1 MGKETHMSFSDFKK
15 KSKNSIEQLAKKL
28 EQDVGT
34 KKNFKDDRF
43 WRPELDKTGSGYAV
57 IRFLPAGANEDIPWA
72 KTYTH
77 AFKGKG
83 GWYIENCPTAIEQKC
98 PVCEINNE
106 LWNSG
111 IESDKNIARDRKRK
125 LSYISNILVIS
136 DPANP
141 QNDGKVFLFKYGK
154 KIFDKI
160 QEAMKPDFQD
170 EKPVNPFDLWG
181 GSNFRM
187 KIRNVAGYT
196 NYDKSEF
203 DSPSALFDS
212 DDKKLEALWN
222 KLYPLKEFTDPS
234 NFKSYD
240 ELKKKVNTVLGSNI
254 RDTSTDDSTV
264 EDDIEEPISPKP
276 SSKKKSSP
284 EPDDDMDAMS
294 YLEKLANE

>member
-1 MGKETHMSFSDFKK
+1 MGKETYMSFSDFKK

-28 EQDVGT
+28 EQDIGT
-34 KKNFKDDRF
+34 KKDFKDDRF

-57 IRFLPAGANEDIPWA
+57 IRFLPAVEGEDIPWA
-72 KTYTH
+72 KIYSH
-77 AFKGKG
+77 AFRGKG
-83 GWYIENCPTAIEQKC
+83 GWFIENCPTAIGQKC

-125 LSYISNILVIS
+125 LNYISNILVVS

-170 EKPVNPFDLWG
+170 ENPVNPFDFWG
-181 GSNFRM
+181 GANFRM
-187 KIRNVAGYT
+187 KIRNVAGYV

-203 DSPSALFDS
+203 DSTSALFDG
-212 DDKKLEALWN
+212 DDKKLEVLW
-222 KLYPLKEFTDPS
+222 KKQYALKEFIDPS
-234 NFKSYD
+234 NFKSYED
-240 ELKKKVNTVLGSNI
+240 LKKKVNNVLGSNI
-254 RDTSTDDSTV
+254 RDTSTNDSTV
-264 EDDIEEPISPKP
+264 EDDMDEVVPQKS
-276 SSKKKSSP
+276 SSKKTAASDV
-284 EPDDDMDAMS
+284 DDDMDAMS

>member
-1 MGKETHMSFSDFKK
+1 MSFSDFKK

>member
-1 MGKETHMSFSDFKK
+1 MSFSDFKK
-15 KSKNSIEQLAKKL
+15 KSKSSIEQLAKKL
-28 EQDVGT
+28 EQDIGT
-34 KKNFKDDRF
+34 KKDFKDDRF

-57 IRFLPAGANEDIPWA
+57 IRFLPAVDGEDIPWA
-72 KTYTH
+72 KTYSH
-77 AFKGKG
+77 AFRGKG
-83 GWYIENCPTAIEQKC
+83 GWYIENCPTAIGQKC

-125 LSYISNILVIS
+125 LNYISNILVVS

-141 QNDGKVFLFKYGK
+141 QNEGKVFLFKYGK

-170 EKPVNPFDLWG
+170 ENPVNPFDFWG
-181 GSNFRM
+181 GANFRM
-187 KIRNVAGYT
+187 KIRNVAGYV

-203 DSPSALFDS
+203 DSPSALLEG
-212 DDKKLEALWN
+212 DDKKLEVLW
-222 KLYPLKEFTDPS
+222 KKQYPLKEFTDAS

-240 ELKKKVNTVLGSNI
+240 DLKKKVHNVLGSNI
-254 RDTSTDDSTV
+254 RDTSTNEATV
-264 EDDIEEPISPKP
+264 EDDMDEPA
-276 SSKKKSSP
+276 SKKPVTKPKSL
-284 EPDDDMDAMS
+284 PDPDEDMDAMS

>member
-1 MGKETHMSFSDFKK
+1 MSFSDFKK
-15 KSKNSIEQLAKKL
+15 KSKNNIEQLAKKL
-28 EQDVGT
+28 EEDIGT
-34 KKNFKDDRF
+34 KKDFKDDRF

-57 IRFLPAGANEDIPWA
+57 IRFLPAVDGEDIPWA
-72 KTYTH
+72 KIYSH
-77 AFKGKG
+77 AFRGKG
-83 GWYIENCPTAIEQKC
+83 GWFIENCPTAIGQKC

-125 LSYISNILVIS
+125 LNYISNILVVS

-141 QNDGKVFLFKYGK
+141 QNEGKVFLFKYGK

-170 EKPVNPFDLWG
+170 ENPVNPFDFWG
-181 GSNFRM
+181 GANFRM
-187 KIRNVAGYT
+187 KIRNVAGYV

-203 DSPSALFDS
+203 DSPSALYEG
-212 DDKKLEALWN
+212 DDKKLEVLW
-222 KLYPLKEFTDPS
+222 KKQYALKEFSDVS

-240 ELKKKVNTVLGSNI
+240 DLKKKVNTVLGSNI
-254 RDTSTDDSTV
+254 RDTNVDQTTV
-264 EDDIEEPISPKP
+264 EDDIDEPMTPKA
-276 SSKKKSSP
+276 STKKKGLP
-284 EPDDDMDAMS
+284 DPDDDMDAMS

>member
-1 MGKETHMSFSDFKK
+1 MSFSDFKK

-28 EQDVGT
+28 EQDIGT
-34 KKNFKDDRF
+34 KKDFKDDRF

-57 IRFLPAGANEDIPWA
+57 IRFLPAVEGEDIPWA
-72 KTYTH
+72 KIYSH
-77 AFKGKG
+77 AFRGKG
-83 GWYIENCPTAIEQKC
+83 GWFIENCPTAIGQKC

-125 LSYISNILVIS
+125 LNYISNILVVS

-170 EKPVNPFDLWG
+170 ENPVNPFDFWG
-181 GSNFRM
+181 GANFRM
-187 KIRNVAGYT
+187 KIRNVAGYV

-203 DSPSALFDS
+203 DSTSALFDG
-212 DDKKLEALWN
+212 DDKKLEVLW
-222 KLYPLKEFTDPS
+222 KKQYALKEFIDPS
-234 NFKSYD
+234 NFKSYED
-240 ELKKKVNTVLGSNI
+240 LKKKVNNVLGSNI
-254 RDTSTDDSTV
+254 RDTSTNDSTV
-264 EDDIEEPISPKP
+264 EDDMDEVVPQKS
-276 SSKKKSSP
+276 SSKKTAASDV
-284 EPDDDMDAMS
+284 DDDMDAMS

>member
-1 MGKETHMSFSDFKK
+1 MSFSDFKK

-28 EQDVGT
+28 EEDIGT
-34 KKNFKDDRF
+34 KKSYKDDRF

-57 IRFLPAGANEDIPWA
+57 IRFLPAGENEDIPWA

-203 DSPSALFDS
+203 DSPSGLFDG

-222 KLYPLKEFTDPS
+222 KLYRLKEFTDPS

-240 ELKKKVNTVLGSNI
+240 ELKKKVHNVLGANI
-254 RDTSTDDSTV
+254 RDTSSEDTTV
-264 EDDIEEPISPKP
+264 EDDMDEPVAPKP
-276 SSKKKSSP
+276 STKKKSSP

>member
-1 MGKETHMSFSDFKK
+1 MSFSDFKK
-15 KSKNSIEQLAKKL
+15 KSKNSIEQLAKKH
-28 EQDVGT
+28 EEDIGT
-34 KKNFKDDRF
+34 KKSYKDDRF

-57 IRFLPAGANEDIPWA
+57 IRFLPAGENEDIPWA

-203 DSPSALFDS
+203 DSPSGLFDG

-222 KLYPLKEFTDPS
+222 KLYRLKEFTDPS

-240 ELKKKVNTVLGSNI
+240 ELKKKVHNVLGANI
-254 RDTSTDDSTV
+254 RDTSSEDTTV
-264 EDDIEEPISPKP
+264 EDDMDEPVAPKP
-276 SSKKKSSP
+276 STKKKSSP

>member
-1 MGKETHMSFSDFKK
+1 MSFSDFKK
-15 KSKNSIEQLAKKL
+15 KSKSSIEQLAKKL
-28 EQDVGT
+28 EEDIGT
-34 KKNFKDDRF
+34 KKNYKDDRF
-43 WRPELDKTGSGYAV
+43 WRPELDKTGSGFAI
-57 IRFLPAGANEDIPWA
+57 IRFLPAGGNEDIPWA
-72 KTYTH
+72 KMYSH

-83 GWYIENCPTAIEQKC
+83 GWYIENCPTAMGQKC

-125 LSYISNILVIS
+125 LNYISNILVVS

-187 KIRNVAGYT
+187 KIRNVAGYV

-240 ELKKKVNTVLGSNI
+240 ELKKKVNMVLGSNI
-254 RDTSTDDSTV
+254 RETDTSTSTA
-264 EDDIEEPISPKP
+264 EDDMDAIVPPKN
-276 SSKKKSSP
+276 SSKKASIES
-284 EPDDDMDAMS
+284 DDDMDAMS

>member
-1 MGKETHMSFSDFKK
+1 MSFSDFKK
-15 KSKNSIEQLAKKL
+15 KSKNNIEQLAKKL
-28 EQDVGT
+28 EEDIGT
-34 KKNFKDDRF
+34 KKDFKDDRF

-57 IRFLPAGANEDIPWA
+57 IRFLPAVDGEDIPWA
-72 KTYTH
+72 KIYSH
-77 AFKGKG
+77 AFRGKG
-83 GWYIENCPTAIEQKC
+83 GWFIENCPTAIGQKC

-125 LSYISNILVIS
+125 LNYISNILVVS

-141 QNDGKVFLFKYGK
+141 QNEGKVFLFKYGK

-170 EKPVNPFDLWG
+170 ENPVNPFDFWG
-181 GSNFRM
+181 GANFRM
-187 KIRNVAGYT
+187 KIRNVAGYV

-203 DSPSALFDS
+203 DSPSALYEG
-212 DDKKLEALWN
+212 DDKKLEVLW
-222 KLYPLKEFTDPS
+222 KKQYALKEFSDVS

-240 ELKKKVNTVLGSNI
+240 DLKKKVNTVLGSNI
-254 RDTSTDDSTV
+254 RDTDVDQTTV
-264 EDDIEEPISPKP
+264 EDDIDEPMTPKA
-276 SSKKKSSP
+276 STKKKGLP
-284 EPDDDMDAMS
+284 DPDDDMDAMS

>member
-1 MGKETHMSFSDFKK
+1 MSFSDFKK
-15 KSKNSIEQLAKKL
+15 RSKSSIDTLAKKL
-28 EQDVGT
+28 QEDLGT
-34 KKNFKDDRF
+34 KKDYKDDRF

-57 IRFLPAGANEDIPWA
+57 IRFLPAGNNEDIPWA

-83 GWYIENCPTAIEQKC
+83 GWYIENCPTAIGLKC
-98 PVCEINNE
+98 PICEMNNE

-125 LSYISNILVIS
+125 LSYISNIVVIS

-160 QEAMKPDFQD
+160 QEAMVPDFKD
-170 EKPVNPFDLWG
+170 EKAVNPFDPWG

-203 DSPSALFDS
+203 DSASALFDG
-212 DDKKLEALWN
+212 DDKKLEAVWN
-222 KLYPLKEFTDPS
+222 KLYSLKEFTDPS
-234 NFKSYD
+234 NFKAYD
-240 ELKKKVNTVLGSNI
+240 VLSKKAKDVIGSDI
-254 RDTSTDDSTV
+254 RETSTDDRTV
-264 EDDIEEPISPKP
+264 EDEELESAPRP
-276 SSKKKSSP
+276 SAAPKKKADPTP
-284 EPDDDMDAMS
+284 EPEEEMDSMS
-294 YLEKLANE
+294 YFEKLANE

>member
-1 MGKETHMSFSDFKK
+1 MSFSDFKK

-28 EQDVGT
+28 EEDIGT
-34 KKNFKDDRF
+34 KKNYKDDRF

-57 IRFLPAGANEDIPWA
+57 IRFLPAGENEDIPWA

-125 LSYISNILVIS
+125 LSYISNILVVS

-203 DSPSALFDS
+203 DSPSSLFDG

-240 ELKKKVNTVLGSNI
+240 ELKKKVHNVLGANI
-254 RDTSTDDSTV
+254 RDTSSEDTTV
-264 EDDIEEPISPKP
+264 EDDMDEPVAPKP
-276 SSKKKSSP
+276 STKKKSSP

>member
-1 MGKETHMSFSDFKK
+1 MSFSDFKK

-28 EQDVGT
+28 EADIGT
-34 KKNFKDDRF
+34 KKDFKDDRF

-57 IRFLPAGANEDIPWA
+57 IRFLPAVENEDIPWA
-72 KTYTH
+72 KTYSH
-77 AFKGKG
+77 AFRGKG
-83 GWYIENCPTAIEQKC
+83 GWYIENCPTAIGQKC

-125 LSYISNILVIS
+125 LNYISNILVVS

-141 QNDGKVFLFKYGK
+141 QNEGKVFLFKYGK

-170 EKPVNPFDLWG
+170 ENPVNPFDFWG
-181 GSNFRM
+181 GANFRM
-187 KIRNVAGYT
+187 KIRNVAGYV

-203 DSPSALFDS
+203 DSPSALLEG
-212 DDKKLEALWN
+212 DDKKLEVLW
-222 KLYPLKEFTDPS
+222 KKQYPLKEFTDAS

-240 ELKKKVNTVLGSNI
+240 DLKKKVHNVLGSDI
-254 RDTSTDDSTV
+254 RDTSVNEATV
-264 EDDIEEPISPKP
+264 EDDMDEPANRKPAPK
-276 SSKKKSSP
+276 SKSLP
-284 EPDDDMDAMS
+284 DPDDDMDAMS

>member
-1 MGKETHMSFSDFKK
+1 MSFSDFKK

-28 EQDVGT
+28 EQDIGT
-34 KKNFKDDRF
+34 KKDYKDDRF

-57 IRFLPAGANEDIPWA
+57 IRFLPAGGNEDIPWA
-72 KTYTH
+72 KTYSH

-83 GWYIENCPTAIEQKC
+83 GWYIENCPTAIGQKC

-203 DSPSALFDS
+203 DSPSGLFDG

-240 ELKKKVNTVLGSNI
+240 ELKKKVHNVLGANI
-254 RDTSTDDSTV
+254 RDTSSDESTV
-264 EDDIEEPISPKP
+264 EDDMDEPAAPKASSP
-276 SSKKKSSP
+276 KKKSLP
-284 EPDDDMDAMS
+284 DPDDDMDAMS

>member
-1 MGKETHMSFSDFKK
+1 MSFSDFKK
-15 KSKNSIEQLAKKL
+15 RSKSSIDTLAKKL
-28 EQDVGT
+28 QEDLGT
-34 KKNFKDDRF
+34 KKDYKDDRF

-57 IRFLPAGANEDIPWA
+57 IRFLPAGGNEDIPWA

-83 GWYIENCPTAIEQKC
+83 GWYIENCPTAIGQKC
-98 PVCEINNE
+98 PICEMNNE

-125 LSYISNILVIS
+125 LSYISNIVVIS

-160 QEAMKPDFQD
+160 QEAMVPDFKD
-170 EKPVNPFDLWG
+170 EKPLNPFDPWE

-203 DSPSALFDS
+203 DSASALFDG
-212 DDKKLEALWN
+212 DDKKLEVLWN
-222 KLYPLKEFTDPS
+222 KLYSLKEFTDPS
-234 NFKSYD
+234 NFKAYEVLS
-240 ELKKKVNTVLGSNI
+240 KKAKDVIGSNI
-254 RDTSTDDSTV
+254 RETSTDDRTV
-264 EDDIEEPISPKP
+264 EDEELEQAPRP
-276 SSKKKSSP
+276 SAGPKKKADPTP
-284 EPDDDMDAMS
+284 EPEEEMDSMS
-294 YLEKLANE
+294 YFEKLANE

>member
-1 MGKETHMSFSDFKK
+1 MSFSDFKK

-294 YLEKLANE
+294 YLEKLASE